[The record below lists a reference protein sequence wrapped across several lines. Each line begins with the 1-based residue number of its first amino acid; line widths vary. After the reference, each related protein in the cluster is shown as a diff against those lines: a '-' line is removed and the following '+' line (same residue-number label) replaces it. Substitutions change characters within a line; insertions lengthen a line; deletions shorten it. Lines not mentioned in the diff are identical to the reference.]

1 MFAIGCFFLDTA
13 ITPQHAVWAE
23 DLIQDKPGFTTSCV
37 LLLILVAAYM
47 FSSLNTLLRQVLE
60 GKYLPKN
67 WQENFIRHQMAIAE
81 NARRRFEEY
90 QSAYYTIS
98 HAKWIDTLRQARQEG
113 SKKGPPPNPVHPITK
128 QAHNNLTRAKNS
140 LQPLNHVE
148 LEKAVKSLEPY
159 LRSANADKAGD
170 ANAKTL
176 SDAHIELVQD
186 IQYEI
191 GRLQRERIKAFW
203 DSAAFP
209 DDVAPTRMGN
219 IAGTVR
225 YYAQSRY
232 GISLDVFWT
241 RLQKLIQADDKSFNT
256 LQDAKIQLDFFVSM
270 AWLSALFSFI
280 WSIVLMG
287 CSARIFLFLG
297 VCAGGVATSIVC
309 YLLGCQSYL
318 TFAEVVRGAID
329 LNRFQL
335 ISAYHLPLPVG
346 SDEEEQLWENLAS
359 WVGYD
364 SPSSGVIYQH
374 KAP

>member
-1 MFAIGCFFLDTA
+1 MKI
-13 ITPQHAVWAE
+13 
-23 DLIQDKPGFTTSCV
+23 
-37 LLLILVAAYM
+37 
-47 FSSLNTLLRQVLE
+47 
-60 GKYLPKN
+60 
-67 WQENFIRHQMAIAE
+67 
-81 NARRRFEEY
+81 
-90 QSAYYTIS
+90 
-98 HAKWIDTLRQARQEG
+98 
-113 SKKGPPPNPVHPITK
+113 
-128 QAHNNLTRAKNS
+128 
-140 LQPLNHVE
+140 VE
-148 LEKAVKSLEPY
+148 L
-159 LRSANADKAGD
+159 
-170 ANAKTL
+170 
-176 SDAHIELVQD
+176 
-186 IQYEI
+186 
-191 GRLQRERIKAFW
+191 
-203 DSAAFP
+203 
-209 DDVAPTRMGN
+209 
-219 IAGTVR
+219 
-225 YYAQSRY
+225 
-232 GISLDVFWT
+232 SLDVFWT